1 MLVGIF
7 GYLGSGKTLLLT
19 ALMYYLRLVSVVVT
33 NYYTVF
39 SDTIMNAEEMILRI
53 EEFKPIDTKIHKVF
67 GIDELGTI
75 LKALDFYS
83 DENEMLTDIARKS
96 RKLDTDIYY
105 TTQSLMMVDR
115 NIRRITDVLI
125 HVTYNTQ
132 TNTVHLQPYSFDGL
146 NIIPDEPLSLQN
158 TPAYF
163 DLYDT
168 NEVIEADKTAV
179 LKFFVKK
186 CENDEEL
193 QDTLSTLSKPSDIIE
208 TISFYSKCSK
218 SLAKQIYFKLYKQE
232 LK

>member
-19 ALMYYLRLVSVVVT
+19 ALMNYLQYVSIVVT
-33 NYYTVF
+33 NYYTTF
-39 SDTIMNAEEMILRI
+39 SDHIMNAEEMILRI
-53 EEFKPIDTKIHKVF
+53 AEFEPIDSKTHRVF

-125 HVTYNTQ
+125 HVTYNVEMQ
-132 TNTVHLQPYSFDGL
+132 LVNLQPYSFDGL
-146 NIIPDEPLSLQN
+146 NIIPDEPLILQK
-158 TPAYF
+158 TSHYF

-186 CENDEEL
+186 CESDEGL
-193 QDTLSTLSKPSDIIE
+193 QDTLSTLSKPQDIIE

-218 SLAKQIYFKLYKQE
+218 TLAKQIYFKLYKS
-232 LK
+232 KSK